1 MTAMVP
7 TDICS
12 LLLVPTADDSNG
24 TNDICSLLLVP
35 TADDSDGTNDIC
47 SLFLVPTADYIN
59 RPNEKVDTK
68 RIPHF
73 IDLFLCR
80 NTELTRQ

>member
-1 MTAMVP
+1 MSHDVRVLS
-7 TDICS
+7 DCVQRCS
-12 LLLVPTADDSNG
+12 LHLVPTADDING

-35 TADDSDGTNDIC
+35 TADYT
-47 SLFLVPTADYIN
+47 N

-73 IDLFLCR
+73 IDLVLYQ
-80 NTELTRQ
+80 NTKN